1 MEETIQMRVK
11 KCIIER
17 LNLKINPD
25 DIDNDAPIFAGAEDE
40 VGPNN
45 LGLDSIDA
53 LELVVALGN
62 EFGVTISDEDM
73 NIFGSVNTI
82 AQYIEEKMDK

>member
-1 MEETIQMRVK
+1 MKLDQK
-11 KCIIER
+11 
-17 LNLKINPD
+17 
-25 DIDNDAPIFAGAEDE
+25 
-40 VGPNN
+40 
-45 LGLDSIDA
+45 GLDSIDV